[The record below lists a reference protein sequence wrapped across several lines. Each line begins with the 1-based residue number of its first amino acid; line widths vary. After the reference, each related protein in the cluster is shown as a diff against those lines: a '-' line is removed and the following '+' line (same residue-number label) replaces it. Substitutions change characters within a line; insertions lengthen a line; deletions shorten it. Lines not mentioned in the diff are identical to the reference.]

1 MCQYLLSY
9 PPGPQPLSQKPVLGF
24 FQVAQ
29 VLSPLV
35 VLNHLFEGSVLGF
48 LYLEDLIHL
57 EVNNISFQGRSFVEF
72 GLLIIII
79 IIIDS
84 RDSDSSESI
93 QQSSAL

>member
-1 MCQYLLSY
+1 M
-9 PPGPQPLSQKPVLGF
+9 
-24 FQVAQ
+24 
-29 VLSPLV
+29 

-79 IIIDS
+79 IGH
-84 RDSDSSESI
+84 EAGFY
-93 QQSSAL
+93 QNMGG

>member
-1 MCQYLLSY
+1 M
-9 PPGPQPLSQKPVLGF
+9 GF

-35 VLNHLFEGSVLGF
+35 VSNHLFEGSVLGI

-57 EVNNISFQGRSFVEF
+57 EVNTISFQGRSFVEF

-79 IIIDS
+79 GH
-84 RDSDSSESI
+84 EAGFY
-93 QQSSAL
+93 QNMGG

>member
-1 MCQYLLSY
+1 M
-9 PPGPQPLSQKPVLGF
+9 
-24 FQVAQ
+24 
-29 VLSPLV
+29 

-79 IIIDS
+79 IIIIGH
-84 RDSDSSESI
+84 EAGFY
-93 QQSSAL
+93 QNMGG